1 MKIVGDTSKTRR
13 PNLLVLCTGNS
24 CRSQIAEGFF
34 RQAVGERFDVHCA
47 GTEPKPEVHSL
58 DLEVMKEVGIDISE
72 QRPKDVKEFLGHLSG
87 GYLVIVGDRANETCP
102 KVFPGHWERLY

>member
-1 MKIVGDTSKTRR
+1 MTRR

-47 GTEPKPEVHSL
+47 GTEPKPEVHPL
-58 DLEVMKEVGIDISE
+58 DLEVMKEAGIDISE
-72 QRPKDVKEFLGHLSG
+72 QRPKDVNEFLGDLSG